1 MRQAEV
7 YVDQQFAGLLSEQ
20 SKSHYIFE
28 YDPRYQGHP
37 VSLTMPV
44 AEKKFEYSRFPPFF
58 DGVLP
63 EGFMLNALLKYG
75 KLDATDYFGQ
85 LIRVGEDLVGNVTVR
100 EHKP

>member
-7 YVDQQFAGLLSEQ
+7 YVDQQFAGLLSEE

-28 YDPRYQGHP
+28 YDPCYQGKP

-44 AEKKFEYSRFPPFF
+44 SQKKFKYGCFPPFF

-63 EGFMLNALLKYG
+63 EGFMLNALLRYG
-75 KLDATDYFGQ
+75 KLDANDYFGQ
-85 LIRVGEDLVGNVTVR
+85 LLRVGEDLVGNITVR
-100 EHKP
+100 EYKP